1 MRELLRILMLET
13 ITKLKNKGLSEKEAV
28 NQVIGLIDLNRDSAS
43 DMFYMNTILNNLVEI
58 S

>member
-13 ITKLKNKGLSEKEAV
+13 VTKLKNKGLSEKEAV
-28 NQVIGLIDLNRDSAS
+28 NQVIGLIDLNRDSAN

-58 S
+58 N